1 MTTEKFYFIQSGNG
15 QKIGPIAVEQLAQEE
30 ITPQTLVWKQGLED
44 WKEARLLPELDF
56 LWQNST
62 SYQGSDTPS
71 LQTPPSLQPPT
82 PQYNIPDTAPY
93 ANNGLLPKCPPSY
106 LTPAIIGRLLG
117 VSFTIAFWIMTVEDS
132 FAYWITLLS
141 ALSLFSGIIAFVNAN
156 RVEKS
161 YNQKNFTAAKRY
173 SKFARAWSIAS
184 LIWPG
189 LVILGYS
196 INLVIKGL
204 SLQNLMWDGVLDE
217 FIFY

>member
-1 MTTEKFYFIQSGNG
+1 MTTDNLYFIQSGNG

-30 ITPQTLVWKQGLED
+30 ITPQTLVWRQGLED

-106 LTPAIIGRLLG
+106 LTPATIGRLLG
-117 VSFTIAFWIMTVEDS
+117 VLFTIAFSFMPREEFFPCWI
-132 FAYWITLLS
+132 LS

-161 YNQKNFTAAKRY
+161 YNQRNFTAAKRY

-184 LIWPG
+184 LIGPG
-189 LVILGYS
+189 LIILGYS
-196 INLVIKGL
+196 IDLVSEGL
-204 SLQNLMWDGVLDE
+204 SLRHLMKYGALD
-217 FIFY
+217 

>member
-1 MTTEKFYFIQSGNG
+1 MTTDNLYFIQSGNG

-30 ITPQTLVWKQGLED
+30 ITPRTLVWRQGLED

-56 LWQNST
+56 LWQNNT

-106 LTPAIIGRLLG
+106 LTLATIGRLLG
-117 VSFTIAFWIMTVEDS
+117 VLFTIASCIMP
-132 FAYWITLLS
+132 AYNSPEACLILS
-141 ALSLFSGIIAFVNAN
+141 ALSLFSGTIAFVNAN

-161 YNQKNFTAAKRY
+161 YNQRNFTAAKRY

-184 LIWPG
+184 LIG
-189 LVILGYS
+189 LGLIILGFS
-196 INLVIKGL
+196 IVLLFIEGL
-204 SLQNLMWDGVLDE
+204 SLRNLMECGV
-217 FIFY
+217 FIR